1 MKCSKEIKTD
11 SSGNDIWVDYKW
23 MTNNHWSKYS
33 FQEPWLGQWCR
44 EKQIL
49 KMTTHISERED
60 KNTIEACKPA
70 K

>member
-1 MKCSKEIKTD
+1 
-11 SSGNDIWVDYKW
+11 
-23 MTNNHWSKYS
+23 MTNSHWSKYS

-44 EKQIL
+44 KKQIL
-49 KMTTHISERED
+49 KMAAHISERED